1 MVVLEDGEGV
11 PTELAEAVAG
21 FACVVLYDSC
31 DVSVFGY
38 DCLLGG
44 VVFKSLVSRCGEGV
58 VKCEQPVRPC
68 SLVVLC

>member
-11 PTELAEAVAG
+11 ATELAETVAG
-21 FACVVLYDSC
+21 FACAVLYDGC

-44 VVFKSLVSRCGEGV
+44 VV
-58 VKCEQPVRPC
+58 
-68 SLVVLC
+68 

>member
-11 PTELAEAVAG
+11 ATELAETVAG
-21 FACVVLYDSC
+21 LACCVLYDGC

-44 VVFKSLVSRCGEGV
+44 VV
-58 VKCEQPVRPC
+58 
-68 SLVVLC
+68 